1 MARGVRMRIL
11 IRMLA
16 AAVALAMSTGT
27 ALAVMGKTTTDVAL
41 RTAPTPQAKLILNLP
56 EGTLVKVGRC
66 VRGGGG
72 VTWNKY
78 GGYVPESELEFVR
91 TPASGPPA

>member
-1 MARGVRMRIL
+1 MRIL

-66 VRGGGG
+66 SRD
-72 VTWNKY
+72 
-78 GGYVPESELEFVR
+78 
-91 TPASGPPA
+91 